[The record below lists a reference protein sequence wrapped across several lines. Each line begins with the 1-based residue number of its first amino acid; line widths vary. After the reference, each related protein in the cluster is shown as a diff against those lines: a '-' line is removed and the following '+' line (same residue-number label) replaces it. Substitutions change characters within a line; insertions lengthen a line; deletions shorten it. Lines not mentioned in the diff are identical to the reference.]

1 MVMAALTALK
11 STNDDFGIV
20 ILLWVLVVKN
30 CAAHEVEPHPNEIL
44 SSAEKISRWANMPI
58 LACPMLD

>member
-20 ILLWVLVVKN
+20 LLLWFLVVKN
-30 CAAHEVEPHPNEIL
+30 WCGSGIELHLKQA
-44 SSAEKISRWANMPI
+44 
-58 LACPMLD
+58 